1 MSNAA
6 VPREISDHRREY
18 HYVRI
23 HGYTAMIGA
32 GVGSYVA
39 AGFAVVQ
46 SLIPAADMNNAV
58 EFMENVG
65 IPLASNPDNTV
76 IGLVRNKSETEK
88 EMTEEIPGRD
98 NVHII
103 QGHLTD
109 YASLQGSRLIHLFSY
124 ARRIL
129 LWRVRPY
136 WSPRQEPYRPGRS
149 YPPVKVNVIGNI
161 HLFNVFIPLL
171 QRGTVK
177 VIAISTD
184 QEALDIIPK
193 LKIEVASVYAV
204 SKSGLNTAV
213 AKLAAQYGKEGI
225 LFMSVC
231 PGMVDSGHFAD
242 GMSTFLME
250 EENANGL
257 NVLVPEQM

>member
-1 MSNAA
+1 MPWLSGG
-6 VPREISDHRREY
+6 PRMACCSPLSEPKLATLRE
-18 HYVRI
+18 
-23 HGYTAMIGA
+23 A
-32 GVGSYVA
+32 
-39 AGFAVVQ
+39 
-46 SLIPAADMNNAV
+46 LKDN
-58 EFMENVG
+58 
-65 IPLASNPDNTV
+65 NPDNTV

-109 YASLQGSRLIHLFSY
+109 YASLQAAGNETAKIIGVVSY
-124 ARRIL
+124 FGAYDPIGVL
-129 LWRVRPY
+129 
-136 WSPRQEPYRPGRS
+136 S

-242 GMSTFLME
+242 EDAVRDVLRAKRVGNGDGGSFVSHYGISSGSESILMH
-250 EENANGL
+250 
-257 NVLVPEQM
+257 V